1 MQLVS
6 DSVKAKQAYN
16 TILTQKQALA
26 KQLQQLNT
34 SIESSKARIAHSE
47 EQVQLPLHWP
57 LYFLIYLE
65 IMLNKFAAAAIAY
78 CFVKQ
83 YFESCR

>member
-16 TILTQKQALA
+16 TLLTQKQALA

-34 SIESSKARIAHSE
+34 SIENSKARIAHSE
-47 EQVQLPLHWP
+47 EQVQLSPLPDPSPLHWS
-57 LYFLIYLE
+57 LFFSNI
-65 IMLNKFAAAAIAY
+65 
-78 CFVKQ
+78 FVNYAEQ
-83 YFESCR
+83 ICCSSSCLLFY